1 MNPCKNP
8 KIWPNNEVQFD
19 DVTISNPTAPTQKVG
34 IYKQLTYNSFSL
46 SQQLLE
52 GQGLN
57 SQSKPNVAVF
67 SVVGDLTGGGDHTI
81 TAEDGGAFDLK
92 ELYFGCT
99 LLTVES
105 AANVPT
111 ACTMVFTG
119 YDEDENVVA
128 SRSSSFGGGSEMNKV
143 DFEDGFE
150 KVHKVDFSID
160 GLLDQVL
167 AVGVVDSLKYD
178 I

>member
-1 MNPCKNP
+1 MNP
-8 KIWPNNEVQFD
+8 Q
-19 DVTISNPTAPTQKVG
+19 T
-34 IYKQLTYNSFSL
+34 
-46 SQQLLE
+46 
-52 GQGLN
+52 
-57 SQSKPNVAVF
+57 KPNVAVF

-81 TAEDGGAFDLK
+81 TAEGGGSFDLK
-92 ELYFGCT
+92 QLYFGCT

-119 YDEDENVVA
+119 YDENNDVVA
-128 SRSSSFGGGSEMNKV
+128 SRSSSFGGGSEMNQV
-143 DFEDGFE
+143 DFEDFS

-160 GLLDQVL
+160 GLLDEVL